1 MSLIYQLS
9 LMQQLATEPVSTFC
23 LSNITVHLFAIFDV
37 SCLCSL
43 YNILNDG
50 FLHEYLPF
58 ITVLVCYNFT
68 FALGMEMP

>member
-1 MSLIYQLS
+1 MCR
-9 LMQQLATEPVSTFC
+9 VS
-23 LSNITVHLFAIFDV
+23 VH
-37 SCLCSL
+37 